1 MLYLQGLLKV
11 HRYGA
16 SEAKCVS
23 RLGTI
28 SHYQELKK
36 ISREIL
42 LFLVNL
48 QTHGHIVTGFFLQ
61 SKAKSFAVAENALTF
76 KMHRVVG
83 CTKCPCI
90 TLSSLSL
97 AE

>member
-11 HRYGA
+11 HRYRA

-36 ISREIL
+36 ISRGIL
-42 LFLVNL
+42 LCLVNL
-48 QTHGHIVTGFFLQ
+48 QTHGHIVTVFSMKQ
-61 SKAKSFAVAENALTF
+61 SKIVCCGGECSDLQNAQGCRVY
-76 KMHRVVG
+76 KMSMYYIV
-83 CTKCPCI
+83 I
-90 TLSSLSL
+90 TILG
-97 AE
+97 